1 MIKKSDSMK
10 LNSYKNLI
18 EINDE
23 VDTEYEIV
31 EILKKYPKDTVLF
44 TYVKHHRI
52 PVISGICNTREKIAQ
67 SINCKKDEILQTIVK
82 ACDNPIKVENYKDL
96 DDYISYDANLNK
108 IPILKHYKRWWKIY
122 YSRCCICT

>member
-31 EILKKYPKDTVLF
+31 EILKKYPKDTS
-44 TYVKHHRI
+44 Y
-52 PVISGICNTREKIAQ
+52 SGNKW
-67 SINCKKDEILQTIVK
+67 
-82 ACDNPIKVENYKDL
+82 
-96 DDYISYDANLNK
+96 NL
-108 IPILKHYKRWWKIY
+108 
-122 YSRCCICT
+122 